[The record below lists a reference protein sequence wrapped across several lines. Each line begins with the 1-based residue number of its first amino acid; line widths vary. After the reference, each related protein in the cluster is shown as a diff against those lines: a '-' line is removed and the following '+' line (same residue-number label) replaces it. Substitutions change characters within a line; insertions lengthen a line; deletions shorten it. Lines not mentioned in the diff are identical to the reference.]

1 MPQMAPLW
9 WEILF
14 ILFIMSFIFMNTII
28 YYNKNLKSIKSVQS
42 NKLLNKELNWKW

>member
-14 ILFIMSFIFMNTII
+14 LMFLITFLAINILIYFIN
-28 YYNKNLKSIKSVQS
+28 NKNINMNVNKNIKMNQF
-42 NKLLNKELNWKW
+42 NWTW